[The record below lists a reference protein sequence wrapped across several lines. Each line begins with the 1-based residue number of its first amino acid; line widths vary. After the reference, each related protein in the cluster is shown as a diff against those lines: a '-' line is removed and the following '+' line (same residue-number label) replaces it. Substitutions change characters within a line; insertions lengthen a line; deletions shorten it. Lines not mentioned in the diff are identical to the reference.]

1 MPTIVA
7 RFEITVDGHSM
18 AVFSELQGITTEVKT
33 VDYIESWDN
42 VVLLLNRF
50 VGTPPPIS
58 LRLVR
63 PRGSDTRIFTW
74 HQLAKANPITG
85 RKQCTL
91 ALLDVRFDPI
101 ATWCLESAWP
111 SKIELGSLTS
121 VDGVPMPAE
130 TVTLVCNDLYR
141 ISP

>member
-1 MPTIVA
+1 MPTVGA
-7 RFEITVDGHSM
+7 RFEITLDGHSM
-18 AVFSELQGITTEVKT
+18 AQFSELQGISTEVET
-33 VDYIESWDN
+33 IDYVESRDN

-50 VGTPPPIS
+50 VRAQPPIS

-74 HQLAKANPITG
+74 HQLAKANPVTY
-85 RKQCTL
+85 RKKCTL
-91 ALLDVRFDPI
+91 ALYGVRFEPV

-111 SKIELGSLTS
+111 SKIELGGLTS
-121 VDGVPMPAE
+121 VGGGLMPAE
-130 TVTLVCNDLYR
+130 KVTLVCDGLYR